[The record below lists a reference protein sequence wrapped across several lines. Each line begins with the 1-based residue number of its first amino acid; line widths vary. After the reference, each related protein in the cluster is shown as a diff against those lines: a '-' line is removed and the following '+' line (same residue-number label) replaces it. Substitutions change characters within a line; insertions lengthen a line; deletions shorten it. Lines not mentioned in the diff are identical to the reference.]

1 MTRTSTSTVRELTV
15 RSVVLGG
22 LITLVF
28 TAANVYLGLKVG
40 LTFATAIPAA
50 VISMAILRYFR
61 GHSILENNIVQTIAS
76 AAGTLA
82 AIIFVLPG
90 LIMIGWWQGF
100 PYWTTVAVCAI
111 GGTLGVMYSV
121 PLRRALVT
129 GSDLPYP
136 EGVAAAEVLKVGEA
150 TEGTAAG
157 AEGNRR
163 SLQAILLGSLASAG
177 FSLLAALKVVGNEV
191 SAAFRV
197 GSGGTLFGAS
207 LSLALIGVGHLVG
220 VTVGAAMVVG
230 LLISYGVL
238 LPTLTWGDLPGGRRR
253 LRRRVHHL
261 RHRGAV
267 RRGRRDRGGRRLD
280 AAEDPR
286 PDRRAA
292 SGPRRCRV
300 GHGAAAARSISPS
313 GTCRSASSA
322 GRSCCRSSRSPAL
335 LWGFLSTTHL
345 AGNTVPTIVVSL
357 VYVVVIGAVIAAVA
371 GYMAGLIGS
380 SNSPISG
387 VGILVV
393 LGIALLLAALHG
405 PGADPAQTTALVAY
419 SLFTTAVVF
428 SVATISNDNLQDL
441 KTGQLVGATPWKQQ
455 VALVIGVVFGALVIA
470 PVLDL
475 LNAAFGFAGAPGAGD
490 DALAAPQAALISALA
505 EGVFGGDLN
514 WGLIGLGAL
523 IGAVV
528 IVIDEVLARTGSLR
542 LPPLAVGM
550 GMYLPMSLTLLI
562 PIGALL
568 GRIYDRWAERRGG
581 DVEFKKRLGVLMATG
596 LIVGESL
603 FGVLFA
609 GNRGRVGLGRSAGDR
624 RRGLRELGARAR
636 HRALRGH
643 GVRAVPD
650 DAPLGRRPRRRER
663 RPKRYS
669 GRSGCQ
675 TTTWWRRSTGTRSRR
690 YERCTIAAA

>member
-1 MTRTSTSTVRELTV
+1 MTTTRSTTVRELTI

-22 LITLVF
+22 LITLIF

-61 GHSILENNIVQTIAS
+61 DHSILENNIVQTIAS

-100 PYWTTVAVCAI
+100 PYWTTVAVCVI

-150 TEGTAAG
+150 SEEG
-157 AEGNRR
+157 AEENRK
-163 SLQAILLGSLASAG
+163 SLRAILVAALTAAG
-177 FSLLAALKVVGNEV
+177 FSLLAATKVIGNEI
-191 SAAFRV
+191 STAFRV

-220 VTVGAAMVVG
+220 VTVGAAMIVG

-238 LPTLTWGDLPGGRRR
+238 LPSLTAGTLP
-253 LRRRVHHL
+253 
-261 RHRGAV
+261 
-267 RRGRRDRGGRRLD
+267 
-280 AAEDPR
+280 
-286 PDRRAA
+286 A
-292 SGPRRCRV
+292 SGDISDAVSSTFGTEVRFV
-300 GHGAAAARSISPS
+300 GAGAIAVAAIWTLLKILGPIVRGIRAAAASSKSRRGGATVDITERDLPIGIVGGTILFCLIPISL
-313 GTCRSASSA
+313 
-322 GRSCCRSSRSPAL
+322 L
-335 LWGFLSTTHL
+335 LWLFLSETPI
-345 AGNTVPTIVVSL
+345 ADNAPATIIVSL
-357 VYVVVIGAVIAAVA
+357 VYVVLIGAVIASVA

-393 LGIALLLAALHG
+393 LGASLVLVALHG
-405 PGADPAQTTALVAY
+405 RGGDAERTTALVAY
-419 SLFTTAVVF
+419 ALFTTAIVF
-428 SVATISNDNLQDL
+428 SIATISNDNLQDL
-441 KTGQLVGATPWKQQ
+441 KTGQLVGATPWRQQ

-475 LNAAFGFAGAPGAGD
+475 LNAAFGFAGAPGAGE

-505 EGVFGGDLN
+505 KGVFGGDLN

-528 IVIDEVLARTGSLR
+528 IVVDELLGRFTKLR

-568 GRIYDRWAERRGG
+568 GRTYDMWAERQG
-581 DVEFKKRLGVLMATG
+581 DNVEFKKRLGVLMATG

-603 FGVLFA
+603 FGVVFA
-609 GNRGRVGLGRSAGDR
+609 GIVAASGS
-624 RRGLRELGARAR
+624 
-636 HRALRGH
+636 
-643 GVRAVPD
+643 
-650 DAPLGRRPRRRER
+650 DAPLAVVGDSFENWAIVLGVVLFVGAILALYRATRR
-663 RPKRYS
+663 
-669 GRSGCQ
+669 
-675 TTTWWRRSTGTRSRR
+675 
-690 YERCTIAAA
+690 AAVR